1 MLLPTAAVPTAA
13 AAAAAAAADCAT
25 PVWFDAQGV
34 KHYKPQCLDK

>member
-1 MLLPTAAVPTAA
+1 VKTG
-13 AAAAAAAADCAT
+13 AAAAAAAADCST